1 MSLANLGSH
10 WWVILIIVV
19 LLFGAPKLPALAK
32 SMGQSMR
39 IFKNEIKTG
48 KEEDAAAAPVQNV
61 APVQESPVA
70 LPGRP
75 VLGRADQVVPSSWTE
90 RLCSVIARPLMV
102 RRLRSSMR
110 CAPSDMRRSSARGLR
125 LGISPFQKGEVR
137 TSRCCRRR
145 RTSRSRTSRW

>member
-48 KEEDAAAAPVQNV
+48 KDEDAAKTPAQSAPASPASTGTVPPAAVSTDNGV
-61 APVQESPVA
+61 
-70 LPGRP
+70 PG
-75 VLGRADQVVPSSWTE
+75 DN
-90 RLCSVIARPLMV
+90 
-102 RRLRSSMR
+102 
-110 CAPSDMRRSSARGLR
+110 SAK
-125 LGISPFQKGEVR
+125 S
-137 TSRCCRRR
+137 
-145 RTSRSRTSRW
+145 

>member
-48 KEEDAAAAPVQNV
+48 KDEDAAKAPAEGAPAAPTTTGTVPSNTVSSDNV
-61 APVQESPVA
+61 APGDTPAKS
-70 LPGRP
+70 
-75 VLGRADQVVPSSWTE
+75 
-90 RLCSVIARPLMV
+90 
-102 RRLRSSMR
+102 
-110 CAPSDMRRSSARGLR
+110 
-125 LGISPFQKGEVR
+125 
-137 TSRCCRRR
+137 
-145 RTSRSRTSRW
+145 

>member
-48 KEEDAAAAPVQNV
+48 KEEDAAAAAPAQAAPVQNGV
-61 APVQESPVA
+61 PVPPAAPVQNSAPVA
-70 LPGRP
+70 TDSTVDPT
-75 VLGRADQVVPSSWTE
+75 AKS
-90 RLCSVIARPLMV
+90 
-102 RRLRSSMR
+102 
-110 CAPSDMRRSSARGLR
+110 
-125 LGISPFQKGEVR
+125 
-137 TSRCCRRR
+137 
-145 RTSRSRTSRW
+145 